1 MKTLDRYIIR
11 NFLVSVGLWLIV
23 LMSLRTAIDMIVS
36 IDEFAEQD
44 RNLPEMLQW
53 MASYYG
59 YQSLLYLAEM
69 GGLIIVAGA
78 VFSLYRMNRAN
89 ELTAVLASGVSLHRV
104 LWPLIISATILSGIV
119 FLDREFVVPRVAHK
133 LVRERDTETIQEFTL
148 PLRADKNNATWYS
161 RRFHPA
167 TELLEDPV
175 VVMRDSGARATVITL
190 GASGRKPTSKELARA
205 AIRSGWA
212 IEGAIMTHAGGELGN
227 WPSSPSVD
235 RVFTSIGA
243 ETMLQFYRSRHRAP
257 EAGDMA
263 GWTTDQVN
271 GVIITAAVIPAKPQ
285 DGVYTDVVL
294 GKPRFTFFV
303 TEDGDMRT
311 VGHVLAESAVWQSRS
326 EEEDAHWKLTGGVL
340 VIPTDLTTQDLVL
353 RQSGMYLNVIG
364 IGQVTRLVTLARERR
379 GDARAAELTMH
390 SRLAEPLNNLL
401 LLLVAVP
408 FILSRQRNV
417 VTSAL
422 LCLLMGMAA
431 LAFIYTCRYVG
442 LPPTWA
448 AWLPLLVI
456 GPIDVVLLDAVKT

>member
-161 RRFHPA
+161 RR
-167 TELLEDPV
+167 TSS
-175 VVMRDSGARATVITL
+175 RYSAR
-190 GASGRKPTSKELARA
+190 
-205 AIRSGWA
+205 
-212 IEGAIMTHAGGELGN
+212 
-227 WPSSPSVD
+227 
-235 RVFTSIGA
+235 
-243 ETMLQFYRSRHRAP
+243 
-257 EAGDMA
+257 
-263 GWTTDQVN
+263 
-271 GVIITAAVIPAKPQ
+271 
-285 DGVYTDVVL
+285 
-294 GKPRFTFFV
+294 
-303 TEDGDMRT
+303 
-311 VGHVLAESAVWQSRS
+311 
-326 EEEDAHWKLTGGVL
+326 
-340 VIPTDLTTQDLVL
+340 
-353 RQSGMYLNVIG
+353 
-364 IGQVTRLVTLARERR
+364 
-379 GDARAAELTMH
+379 
-390 SRLAEPLNNLL
+390 
-401 LLLVAVP
+401 
-408 FILSRQRNV
+408 
-417 VTSAL
+417 
-422 LCLLMGMAA
+422 
-431 LAFIYTCRYVG
+431 
-442 LPPTWA
+442 
-448 AWLPLLVI
+448 
-456 GPIDVVLLDAVKT
+456 